1 MTGPE
6 QCQSGFPV
14 PKIGRASRLTR
25 AVAALVF
32 SFSLFQPWSGVGL
45 AEAQEANYQV
55 RSFSAGPAWFVYE
68 GEIDAALYVPKPDA
82 PKCHEI
88 GEIILLFENR
98 DQLLDEALINDAAL
112 AAMSHY
118 AALCDSLGARGSNQR
133 KVVGLVTN
141 EGEPDEGGR
150 VLGDLRVFEAT
161 VTTLGATAGQY
172 KVVVRR
178 NVAVQSQQQTAQAA
192 AHKAERDQ
200 QMAQLREEQTEAQA
214 RKDETRRAEI
224 ADVRATYDPALEQ
237 SLETAKPAGL
247 VGRLVGGNRAA
258 LTGAWSGSA
267 AQCEKELVILFEL
280 DGTGTVEWWRND
292 RDAYGLLPWR
302 TGRWEL
308 RDDTVI
314 MTFDHRVEYSS
325 LLGKVQSGPINETAQ
340 FDLVKADS
348 EELRLAATGGG
359 LSPGL
364 LFLGGDEKLFVRCG
378 K

>member
-1 MTGPE
+1 MTGRE
-6 QCQSGFPV
+6 QGITEFPV
-14 PKIGRASRLTR
+14 PKIGRAARLTF
-25 AVAALVF
+25 AVAAIALG
-32 SFSLFQPWSGVGL
+32 FSLFQPWSGIGS
-45 AEAQEANYQV
+45 AEAQDAGYLV
-55 RSFSAGPAWFVYE
+55 RSFSAGPAWFVYQ
-68 GEIDAALYVPKPDA
+68 GEIDVALYVPKPDS

-112 AAMSHY
+112 AGMNHY
-118 AALCDSLGARGSNQR
+118 TALCGSLGARGSNQR
-133 KVVGLVTN
+133 KVVGLVID
-141 EGEPDEGGR
+141 EGEPDERGR

-161 VTTLGATAGQY
+161 ATTLGATAGQY
-172 KVVVRR
+172 NVVVRR
-178 NVAVQSQQQTAQAA
+178 NAAIQAQQQAVQVSAP
-192 AHKAERDQ
+192 KAERDQ
-200 QMAQLREEQTEAQA
+200 QVAQIRQEQAAAQA
-214 RKDETRRAEI
+214 QNDEARRAEI
-224 ADVRATYDPALEQ
+224 AGVRATYDPALEQ

-258 LTGAWSGSA
+258 LTGAWSGSTA
-267 AQCEKELVILFEL
+267 ECKKELVILFEL
-280 DGTGTVEWWRND
+280 DGTGTVEWWRNE

-308 RDDTVI
+308 RDDTMI

-348 EELRLAATGGG
+348 EELRLAATGGV

-364 LFLGGDEKLFVRCG
+364 LFLGGDEKLFVRCSE
-378 K
+378 